1 MTHTFPD
8 VLPLI
13 GAAFVLFAAGV
24 LGLAFLL
31 SRRTP
36 PPGSNG
42 RFARG

>member
-1 MTHTFPD
+1 MPLTFPD
-8 VLPLI
+8 VLTLI
-13 GAAFVLFAAGV
+13 GAAAIIVFA
-24 LGLAFLL
+24 LGLACML